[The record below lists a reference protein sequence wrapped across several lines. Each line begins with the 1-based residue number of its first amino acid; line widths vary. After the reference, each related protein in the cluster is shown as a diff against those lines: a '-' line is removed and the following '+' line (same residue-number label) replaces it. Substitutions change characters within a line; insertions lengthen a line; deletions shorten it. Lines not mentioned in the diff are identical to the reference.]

1 MPNQIRGKILQI
13 GVIQNLTTKSGNDFR
28 KREFV
33 LDCTTYDT
41 YTGEQR
47 PNYPSFSLMSKHVTD
62 IDVYKQ
68 GDDVLV
74 SFFIS
79 GRPWEKDGVTRY
91 INDVVAYKI
100 EPIGQQYSQPHQSA
114 PKSQATQV
122 FSQQPMDSL
131 PFSPNANTSSFPRD
145 NTDDLP
151 F

>member
-1 MPNQIRGKILQI
+1 MPNQIRGKILHI
-13 GVIQNLTTKSGNDFR
+13 GVNQSFTTKSGNDFS

-41 YTGEQR
+41 YTGESR
-47 PNYPSFSLMSKHVTD
+47 PNYPSFTLMSKHVTD
-62 IDVYKQ
+62 IDVYKA

-74 SFFIS
+74 SFFLS

-100 EPIGQQYSQPHQSA
+100 EP
-114 PKSQATQV
+114 
-122 FSQQPMDSL
+122 FSQQQPTAQPPQPTAQPQPQQQQNSPYMGQKTSL
-131 PFSPNANTSSFPRD
+131 YPPLSPTGERD
-145 NTDDLP
+145 PDLP

>member
-13 GVIQNLTTKSGNDFR
+13 EATQSFTTKSGNDFS

-41 YTGEQR
+41 YTGEPR
-47 PNYPSFSLMSKHVTD
+47 PNYPSFTLMSKHVTD
-62 IDVYKQ
+62 IDAYKA

-79 GRPWEKDGVTRY
+79 GRPWEKDGVKRY
-91 INDVVAYKI
+91 INEVVAYKI
-100 EPIGQQYSQPHQSA
+100 ESFVQQSA
-114 PKSQATQV
+114 
-122 FSQQPMDSL
+122 QPTAQP
-131 PFSPNANTSSFPRD
+131 PFPPNVDANGTTVE
-145 NTDDLP
+145 NTEDMP

>member
-1 MPNQIRGKILQI
+1 MTNQIRGKILHI
-13 GVIQNLTTKSGNDFR
+13 GVNQSFTTKSGNDFS

-41 YTGEQR
+41 YTGEPR
-47 PNYPSFSLMSKHVTD
+47 PNYPSFTLMSKHVTD
-62 IDVYKQ
+62 IDVYKA

-74 SFFIS
+74 SFFLS
-79 GRPWEKDGVTRY
+79 GRPWEKDGITRY

-100 EPIGQQYSQPHQSA
+100 EPFVQQSA
-114 PKSQATQV
+114 QPPQPTAQPQASQSA
-122 FSQQPMDSL
+122 SQQPTDNP
-131 PFSPNANTSSFPRD
+131 PFPPNVDANGAPVE

>member
-1 MPNQIRGKILQI
+1 MPNQIRGKILHI
-13 GVIQNLTTKSGNDFR
+13 GVNQSFTTKSGNDFS

-41 YTGEQR
+41 YTGESR
-47 PNYPSFSLMSKHVTD
+47 PNYPSFTLMSKHVTD
-62 IDVYKQ
+62 IDVYKA

-74 SFFIS
+74 SFFLS
-79 GRPWEKDGVTRY
+79 GRPWEKDGITRY

-100 EPIGQQYSQPHQSA
+100 EPFVQQSA
-114 PKSQATQV
+114 QPPQPTAQPQASQSA
-122 FSQQPMDSL
+122 SQQPTDNP
-131 PFSPNANTSSFPRD
+131 PFPPNVDANGAPVE